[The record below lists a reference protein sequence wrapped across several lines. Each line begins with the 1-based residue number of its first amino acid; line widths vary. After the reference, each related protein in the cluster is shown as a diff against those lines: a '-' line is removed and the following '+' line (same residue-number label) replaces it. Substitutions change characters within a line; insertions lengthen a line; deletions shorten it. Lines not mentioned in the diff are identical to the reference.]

1 MKSEIKRTVT
11 IAIPIILGNVTQMA
25 IGLIDNAMLGSIN
38 STQLAAASL
47 VNNVLAI
54 PTTFGIGITMAISP
68 LVAIAAGRSDVKTA
82 SHYLYNGF
90 ILSTIIAVL
99 IGFTVH
105 FSAEILY
112 HLKQDPVVAE
122 YAYDY
127 LILMGYSLI
136 PMVMFLALKQF
147 TDGLEYTR
155 VAMLIALST
164 IPLNI
169 GFNYLFIFGKL
180 GFPRL
185 EILGAGIGTM
195 LTRIVTFI
203 AMLIIILKSAKF
215 KEYVG
220 IRLETWK
227 IKAKSWQGLLKI
239 GIPSGLQYSMESG
252 AFAFSGIMVGWLG
265 AKELASHQIALS
277 IASFTFMISLGLSS
291 AGSIRTSNALG
302 QENILKIR
310 KIGFGAILTAIV
322 YGVFCGIIFIVFR
335 DKLPYIFNNET
346 DVVILAS
353 TLLLWAAV
361 FQISDSAQAIGVGI
375 LRGIKDI
382 KVPTLFVGIAYWIIG
397 IPVGYYFAFDRGM
410 GTEGIW
416 LGLVT
421 GLTCSA
427 ILLTY
432 RFNKITKKMLLKK
445 NIVEEQV

>member
-1 MKSEIKRTVT
+1 MKSEIRRTVT
-11 IAIPIILGNVTQMA
+11 IAIPIILGNITQMA
-25 IGLIDNAMLGSIN
+25 IGLIDNAMLGSIS

-68 LVAIAAGRSDVKTA
+68 LVAIASGRSDIRSA

-90 ILSTIIAVL
+90 ILSTIIAFL
-99 IGFTVH
+99 IGFVIH
-105 FSAEILY
+105 QSADILY
-112 HLKQDPVVAE
+112 YLGQDATVADL
-122 YAYDY
+122 ACDY

-195 LTRIVTFI
+195 LTRAVTFV
-203 AMLIIILKSAKF
+203 AMLIVIFKSEKF
-215 KEYVG
+215 REYVSV
-220 IRLETWK
+220 RYETWK
-227 IKAKSWQGLLKI
+227 IEAQSWWELLKI
-239 GIPSGLQYSMESG
+239 GIPSGLQYSMEAG

-277 IASFTFMISLGLSS
+277 IASFTFMISLGLST

-302 QENILKIR
+302 QENIVKIR
-310 KIGFGAILTAIV
+310 KIGFGTILTAIV

-335 DKLPYIFNNET
+335 DDLPYIFNSEP
-346 DVVILAS
+346 DVVLLAS

-361 FQISDSAQAIGVGI
+361 FQISDSAQAIGVGV

-382 KVPTLFVGIAYWIIG
+382 RVPTLFVAIAYWVIG
-397 IPVGYYFAFDRGM
+397 IPVGYYFAFIREIGAV
-410 GTEGIW
+410 GIW
-416 LGLVT
+416 IGLVT

-427 ILLTY
+427 VLLTY
-432 RFNKITKKMLLKK
+432 RFNKITRRMLLEKELSDK
-445 NIVEEQV
+445 EV